1 MKMTLDEYMKLQ
13 YLTVVIPEE
22 CTDSSLCYRAEHPQ
36 LPGCMSHGRTPD
48 EAIRNLMEAK
58 RLYIET
64 LLDKGLDVPLP
75 LQPTVGTLSSS
86 QSIIAIVMPLIE
98 ETVETKIHLPLKFDM
113 SQSVSEAA

>member
-1 MKMTLDEYMKLQ
+1 MKITLDEYMKLQ

-22 CTDSSLCYRAEHPQ
+22 CTDGSLCYRAEHPQ

-48 EAIRNLMEAK
+48 EAIRN
-58 RLYIET
+58 
-64 LLDKGLDVPLP
+64 
-75 LQPTVGTLSSS
+75 
-86 QSIIAIVMPLIE
+86 IIAIVMPLIE